1 MKKPFLRVTKW
12 LGDIP
17 VEAICALC
25 PDAVFR
31 VASVHHRPNK
41 TEYTEQLQR
50 SFNRHV
56 QDIHPPADAS
66 QMSTGA

>member
-1 MKKPFLRVTKW
+1 
-12 LGDIP
+12 